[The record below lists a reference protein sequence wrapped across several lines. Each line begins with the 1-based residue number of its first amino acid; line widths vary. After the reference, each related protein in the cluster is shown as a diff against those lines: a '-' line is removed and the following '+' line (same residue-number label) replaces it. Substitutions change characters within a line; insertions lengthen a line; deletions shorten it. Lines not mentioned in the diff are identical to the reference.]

1 MRRFLFAFA
10 ALAVVVY
17 SPLRADDKPAW
28 RTDYDAARKEA
39 IAKGL
44 PVFLHIYSEGC
55 IHCQRLDAGPF
66 RNPAVVNLLN
76 ERFIPMRVEAS
87 RAPRLLEVL
96 HVQMYPTM
104 VIAGTDGNVVAF
116 LEGYHDAKTLTE
128 QLQRAV
134 ATQAADRPRS
144 DTSSS
149 KSSERGRRA
158 KELLGQARD
167 EFKAEKYAATLEL
180 CQTLETT
187 YYDLEEGTQGA
198 KLAAEIRSN
207 PEKFALACEQ
217 LNERVAIMYAAA
229 GDNWLKKGEKDL
241 AAASYEKAVRTA
253 PASAVARE
261 AQLKLVNLVSK
272 TQPGT
277 TAPGK

>member
-1 MRRFLFAFA
+1 MRRFLIAFA
-10 ALAVVVY
+10 ALAAIIN
-17 SPLRADDKPAW
+17 SLRADDKPAW

-39 IAKGL
+39 TDKGR

-66 RNPAVVNLLN
+66 RNPAVVELLN
-76 ERFIPMRVEAS
+76 QRFIPMRVEAS
-87 RAPRLLEVL
+87 RAPKLLEVL

-116 LEGYHDAKTLTE
+116 LEGYHDAKSLTE
-128 QLQRAV
+128 HLQRAV
-134 ATQAADRPRS
+134 ATQTVERPRS
-144 DTSSS
+144 DASDS
-149 KSSERGRRA
+149 KPVDRSRRA
-158 KELLGQARD
+158 RELLAQARD
-167 EFKAEKYAATLEL
+167 DFKAEKYASALEL
-180 CQTLETT
+180 SQVLETA
-187 YYDLEEGTQGA
+187 YYDLEEGTQGT

-217 LNERVAIMYAAA
+217 LNERLATMYTAA
-229 GDNWLKKGEKDL
+229 GDNWLKKGDKDQ

-261 AQLKLVNLVSK
+261 AQLKLATLVGR
-272 TQPGT
+272 TQSTSSGSR
-277 TAPGK
+277 K